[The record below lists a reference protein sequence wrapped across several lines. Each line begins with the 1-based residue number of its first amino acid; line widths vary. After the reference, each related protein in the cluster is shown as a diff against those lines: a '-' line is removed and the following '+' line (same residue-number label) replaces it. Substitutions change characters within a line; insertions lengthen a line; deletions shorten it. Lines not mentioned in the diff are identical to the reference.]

1 MITGH
6 DVRFQQGSTSLTQP
20 PGPGVLLDKAHVSF
34 PPWQPLAQP
43 WHDTRLV

>member
-6 DVRFQQGSTSLTQP
+6 DVRFQQGSASLTQP
-20 PGPGVLLDKAHVSF
+20 PGLVVLLDEADASA

-43 WHDTRLV
+43 WLDPRLG

>member
-6 DVRFQQGSTSLTQP
+6 DVRFQQGSASLTQP
-20 PGPGVLLDKAHVSF
+20 PGPGVLLDEADASF

-43 WHDTRLV
+43 WLDTRLV